1 MAQPPFAARLQ
12 WSHTGTNAMARLE
25 GKVAVITGG
34 ASGMGAATV
43 RRFVAE
49 GAKVV
54 CADLQADKGAAL
66 AAELGAA
73 ATFIETDV
81 GVEADVKA
89 MIDLAVSQY
98 GGLDCLFNNAGFGG
112 VTGLIEE
119 TDMGEPYA
127 RTVAGMLTGPIL
139 GMKHAAPIM
148 KAQGSG
154 SIISTASIAGLRGGA
169 GPHVY
174 SAVKAGVIGLTR
186 SVAMEMGPHRVRV
199 NAICPGGIVTPI
211 FLFGQQPKA
220 GANVSVEDAL
230 RPVFDA
236 MQPIPRA
243 GEGTDIAGMA
253 LYLASD
259 DSAFVTGQAMVV
271 DGGMIAGLRGDVAA
285 EENPLAQAVADLI
298 GETPDWAQPS

>member
-1 MAQPPFAARLQ
+1 
-12 WSHTGTNAMARLE
+12 MARLE

-49 GAKVV
+49 GARVV
-54 CADLQADKGAAL
+54 IADLQADKGAAL
-66 AAELGAA
+66 AAELGDA

-81 GVEADVKA
+81 GQEADVKA
-89 MIDLAVSQY
+89 MIDLAMNRY
-98 GGLDCLFNNAGFGG
+98 EGLDCLFNNAGFGG

-119 TDMGEPYA
+119 TDMGEAYA

-148 KAQGSG
+148 KAQGAG
-154 SIISTASIAGLRGGA
+154 SIISTASIAGLRGGG

-186 SVAMEMGPHRVRV
+186 SVAIELGQHRVRV

-230 RPVFDA
+230 RPAFEN

-253 LYLASD
+253 LFLASD
-259 DSAFVTGQAMVV
+259 DSTFVTGQALVV
-271 DGGMIAGLRGDVAA
+271 DGGLISGLQGTL
-285 EENPLAQAVADLI
+285 EEGESPIAQAVADLI
-298 GETPDWAQPS
+298 GETPAWARPE

>member
-1 MAQPPFAARLQ
+1 
-12 WSHTGTNAMARLE
+12 MARLE

-54 CADLQADKGAAL
+54 IADLQADKGAAL
-66 AAELGAA
+66 AAELGGA

-81 GVEADVKA
+81 GQEADVKA
-89 MIDLAVSQY
+89 MIDLAVDRY

-119 TDMGEPYA
+119 TDMGEAYA

-148 KAQGSG
+148 KAQGAG
-154 SIISTASIAGLRGGA
+154 SIISTASIAGLRGGG

-186 SVAMEMGPHRVRV
+186 SVAIELGQHRVRV

-230 RPVFDA
+230 RPAFEN

-253 LYLASD
+253 LFLASD
-259 DSAFVTGQAMVV
+259 DSTFVTGQALVV
-271 DGGMIAGLRGDVAA
+271 DGGLISGLRGTL
-285 EENPLAQAVADLI
+285 EEGESPIVQAVADII
-298 GETPDWAQPS
+298 GETPAWARAE

>member
-1 MAQPPFAARLQ
+1 
-12 WSHTGTNAMARLE
+12 MARLE

-54 CADLQADKGAAL
+54 IADLQADKGAAL
-66 AAELGAA
+66 AAELGDA

-81 GVEADVKA
+81 GQEADVKA
-89 MIDLAVSQY
+89 MIDLAVDRY
-98 GGLDCLFNNAGFGG
+98 EGLDCLFNNAGFGG

-119 TDMGEPYA
+119 TDMGEAYA

-148 KAQGSG
+148 KAQGAG
-154 SIISTASIAGLRGGA
+154 SIISTASIAGLRGGG

-186 SVAMEMGPHRVRV
+186 SVAIELGQHRVRV

-230 RPVFDA
+230 RPAFEN

-253 LYLASD
+253 LFLASD
-259 DSAFVTGQAMVV
+259 DSTFVTGQALVV
-271 DGGMIAGLRGDVAA
+271 DGGLISGLRGTL
-285 EENPLAQAVADLI
+285 EEGESPIVQAVADII
-298 GETPDWAQPS
+298 GETPAWARAE